1 MAHMLHRLRRLSHK
15 MCGAPNLIRFRSDN
29 VVPTQRAV
37 ASERWDGDCA
47 SRSRHV
53 LSLRSIAGSRKTH
66 SPDRTVAATGGALR

>member
-37 ASERWDGDCA
+37 AIRALGWRLRVEVKTGFIPPFNRWVTKNPQ
-47 SRSRHV
+47 S
-53 LSLRSIAGSRKTH
+53 
-66 SPDRTVAATGGALR
+66 